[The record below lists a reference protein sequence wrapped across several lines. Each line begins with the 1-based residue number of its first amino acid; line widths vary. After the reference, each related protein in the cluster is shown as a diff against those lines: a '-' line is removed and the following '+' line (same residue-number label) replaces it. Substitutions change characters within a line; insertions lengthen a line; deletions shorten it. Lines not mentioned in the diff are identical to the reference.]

1 MVQQYCQEK
10 SKLNHIEVLISKDL
24 IGSVTSHDEF
34 LLTNNVPKEYNKVK
48 EGMKNL
54 KVLSSLSKI
63 LVYF

>member
-1 MVQQYCQEK
+1 MAQQHCQEK

-34 LLTNNVPKEYNKVK
+34 LLTNNVLKEYNKVK
-48 EGMKNL
+48 EEMKNL
-54 KVLSSLSKI
+54 KALSSLAKI